1 LLGGLV
7 FIQINGRESEVAD
20 GVTIQEVVLA
30 SGFKD
35 SLIVVELN
43 GAVTR
48 RESWATP
55 LKARDSLE
63 IVRVIGGG

>member
-1 LLGGLV
+1 V
-7 FIQINGRESEVAD
+7 FIKINSRESEVAD
-20 GVTIQEVVLA
+20 GITIQEVVLT

-48 RESWATP
+48 RESWATSM
-55 LKARDSLE
+55 KARDSLE

>member
-1 LLGGLV
+1 M
-7 FIQINGRESEVAD
+7 FIKINGRESEVAE
-20 GVTIQEVVLA
+20 GVTIQEVVLT

-48 RESWATP
+48 RESWAAP
-55 LKARDSLE
+55 LKSHDSLE